1 MEYRKRKG
9 GDTWHW
15 STDCIH
21 WPAINYE
28 RKLSK
33 PTQGQL
39 CEKCKQTENK
49 LNNKTTPNA

>member
-15 STDCIH
+15 TADCMH

-49 LNNKTTPNA
+49 LNNKTTPNT